1 MATLFRASL
10 LLVSALIAGCEPS
23 CEDTCEKLIDCDQ
36 VEMEYTSAREC
47 AAACE
52 TQQSVYD
59 KWKSTDEREWFG
71 DMKYCIDDASCADIA
86 DGECYDDE
94 LYIW

>member
-1 MATLFRASL
+1 M
-10 LLVSALIAGCEPS
+10 S
-23 CEDTCEKLIDCDQ
+23 CDNI
-36 VEMEYTSAREC
+36 EMEHTSVGEC

-52 TQQSVYD
+52 TQQQVYD
-59 KWKSTDEREWFG
+59 KWKATDEREWFG